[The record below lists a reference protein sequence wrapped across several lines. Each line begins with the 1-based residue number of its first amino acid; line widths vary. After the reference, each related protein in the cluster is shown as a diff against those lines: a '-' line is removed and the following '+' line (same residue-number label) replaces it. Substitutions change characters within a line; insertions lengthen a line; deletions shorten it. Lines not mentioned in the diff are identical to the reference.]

1 MNCLKG
7 FSKVTN
13 VPHATPKL
21 QIPLK
26 NQRTTSKYAASST
39 KFRTLVSQP
48 SNKSVSNAAAS
59 VTSTD
64 NTSKGAEV
72 RREDPTAQPE
82 KQEEQPF
89 VWTHCWYPVT
99 ALDYLNSSA
108 PMAITVLGF
117 DLVVWQDND
126 GHWRCFRDSCPHR
139 AAPLS
144 EGSIHPTKGLQ
155 CAYHG
160 FTFSGSGKC
169 TGIPQSQGGAALQSA
184 ISSPRSCAISYPTT
198 TKHGLLWVWLE
209 SGEDASA
216 TAAAT
221 PLPEMPKTDAAGVP
235 WFQVSSWYIREM
247 DVDYVA
253 LMENSADPSHVHWT
267 HAGAIGSPDKA
278 GPIDVSLVVGAEDSR
293 QNNKINTN
301 SFEFIVDDPKK
312 ATFRSLKINMPCT
325 LWACSEGMEGGELG
339 LFYNIVP
346 VAPGRCRLMSLP
358 LSTSSKFRFP
368 AKIFH
373 FAPFLRHLY
382 NHKVAAQD
390 IAILHRQGTNL
401 AAEDF
406 RGWKKGFYMP
416 TAADKGILVLR
427 KWLEKAGGGVQW
439 GPNVDS
445 RPIRQAVINRETLF
459 DNYQSHTK
467 HCPHCSK
474 ALERVKYG
482 IVLAKI
488 LAVLSLTASVV
499 AYVVPTAA
507 GWVVPVSSVVG
518 WGVLSI
524 LSWFSVRALYSM
536 EGAFMQTQW
545 RHADNKK
552 LVEFI

>member
-1 MNCLKG
+1 M
-7 FSKVTN
+7 
-13 VPHATPKL
+13 
-21 QIPLK
+21 
-26 NQRTTSKYAASST
+26 
-39 KFRTLVSQP
+39 
-48 SNKSVSNAAAS
+48 
-59 VTSTD
+59 
-64 NTSKGAEV
+64 
-72 RREDPTAQPE
+72 RRELPASQHE

-89 VWTHCWYPVT
+89 VWTRCWYPVT
-99 ALDYLNSSA
+99 ALDYLEPQAAA
-108 PMAITVLGF
+108 PKAISILGY

-126 GHWRCFRDSCPHR
+126 GQWRCFRDSCPHR

-160 FTFSGSGKC
+160 FTFNGSGKC
-169 TGIPQSQGGAALQSA
+169 TGIPQSQRGAALQSA
-184 ISSPRSCAISYPTT
+184 ISSPRSCAISYPVTI
-198 TKHGLLWVWLE
+198 KHGLLWVWLE
-209 SGEDASA
+209 SGEDAAA

-221 PLPEMPKTDAAGVP
+221 ALPQMPKTDAAGVP
-235 WFQVSSWYIREM
+235 WFQVSSWYVREM

-278 GPIDVSLVVGAEDSR
+278 GPIDVSLEEADA
-293 QNNKINTN
+293 NFLK
-301 SFEFIVDDPKK
+301 FIVDDPKK
-312 ATFRSLKINMPCT
+312 ATFRNLKIDMPCT

-339 LFYNIVP
+339 LLYNIVP

-358 LSTSSKFRFP
+358 LSTSSKFRVP
-368 AKIFH
+368 ARIFH

-445 RPIRQAVINRETLF
+445 RPIRQAVIDRETLF

-467 HCPHCSK
+467 HCPHCST
-474 ALERVKYG
+474 ALKRVKQG

-488 LAVLSLTASVV
+488 FGVLSLLASVV
-499 AYVVPTAA
+499 AYIVPAA
-507 GWVVPVSSVVG
+507 AERVVPVSSVVG
-518 WGVLSI
+518 WGIISA
-524 LSWFSVRALYSM
+524 LSWFSVRALYTM
-536 EGAFMQTQW
+536 QGAFMRTHW

-552 LVEFI
+552 LVESI